1 MLSFGILFKH
11 DKHLFFDRHRV
22 LRNLTK
28 KFSSRYLLPKES
40 ESLCPSNVVEK
51 KKKQIERKKECD
63 LTP

>member
-28 KFSSRYLLPKES
+28 KISSRYLLPKES

-51 KKKQIERKKECD
+51 KKQKERKKECD

>member
-1 MLSFGILFKH
+1 MLSFGNLFKH

-28 KFSSRYLLPKES
+28 KISSRYLLPKES

-51 KKKQIERKKECD
+51 YKKKGKEKRM
-63 LTP
+63 